1 MFSSFSDAFER
12 SKMKYLD
19 HIKNVQRDL
28 HETRK
33 LLEKDSE
40 LKLSQET
47 AYQQLI
53 DERRQLLT
61 KYMIRLFPVLF
72 ILMLICCFQY
82 GGEGCE
88 NS

>member
-1 MFSSFSDAFER
+1 MRTIFSRYDLFLFVIVFSEVFER
-12 SKMKYLD
+12 TKIKYLD

-33 LLEKDSE
+33 LLEKDAE

-61 KYMIRLFPVLF
+61 RYLFVKS
-72 ILMLICCFQY
+72 IDI
-82 GGEGCE
+82 
-88 NS
+88 

>member
-1 MFSSFSDAFER
+1 
-12 SKMKYLD
+12 MKYLD

-40 LKLSQET
+40 LKMSQET

-61 KYMIRLFPVLF
+61 R
-72 ILMLICCFQY
+72 
-82 GGEGCE
+82 
-88 NS
+88 